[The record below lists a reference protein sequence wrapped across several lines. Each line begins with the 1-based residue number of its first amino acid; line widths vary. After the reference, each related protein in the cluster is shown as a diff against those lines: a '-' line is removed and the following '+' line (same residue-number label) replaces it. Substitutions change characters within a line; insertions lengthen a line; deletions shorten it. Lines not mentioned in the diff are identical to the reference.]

1 MYLGMLGGTFNADF
15 GSAGPNDMLFQQAGI
30 PPHFHISVPANKL
43 YNYQGK
49 CSVEISKMF

>member
-1 MYLGMLGGTFNADF
+1 MLGGTFNADF

-30 PPHFHISVPANKL
+30 PPHFHISVPANKI